1 MNLQEDFN
9 WQDEGKCMIS
19 SLFYNNYTMLFYISH
34 IPMALF
40 MCVEDGGEQTGSARE
55 VSGLRKFLK
64 EL

>member
-1 MNLQEDFN
+1 
-9 WQDEGKCMIS
+9 MIS